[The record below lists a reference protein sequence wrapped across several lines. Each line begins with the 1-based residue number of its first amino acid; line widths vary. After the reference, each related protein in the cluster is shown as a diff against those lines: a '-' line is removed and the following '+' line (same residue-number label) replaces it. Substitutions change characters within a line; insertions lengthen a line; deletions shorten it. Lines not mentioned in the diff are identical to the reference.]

1 MIRTNRLK
9 ARDVSSLKEGWH
21 CDGAGLYLRV
31 ENGERYWLLRK
42 TFEGKRR
49 TIPLGKF
56 PAMSLTQ
63 ARDAAKTAAP
73 KASASRV
80 RFKDIV
86 YDAIKRL
93 ESVRIWSDHVR
104 QEWYAFAKAYLV
116 NAFGNKTLDSI
127 TTPDVLAV
135 VEPVWKSKPPTGKIF
150 RARLEAIFS
159 YAIQMK
165 LYNGANPARW
175 KGNMELLLPSVGKLH
190 QIKHFD
196 ACRIEELPSVY
207 AKIATGTKQES
218 KLLMLCILTASRIN
232 EVIGAEWSEFDFEKN
247 IWSNPRR
254 KDKKPEPHR
263 VPLSTA
269 ALELLKTVPKTGSL
283 LFPSARFPGAI
294 KYATVRK
301 YFLDYN
307 WGFTIHGFR
316 STFRDWGAENGENPV
331 YMEKALC
338 HATGNTVEMT
348 YQRSDCLE
356 QRRPIMEKWGE
367 YCTSG
372 L

>member
-9 ARDVSSLKEGWH
+9 VRDIPSLKQGWH

-42 TFEGKRR
+42 TFNGKRR

-63 ARDAAKTAAP
+63 ARDAAKSAAP
-73 KASASRV
+73 KTSSSRV

-86 YDAIKRL
+86 FDAINRL
-93 ESVRIWSDHVR
+93 DTVRVWKEKVR
-104 QEWYAFAKAYLV
+104 HEWHTFAKAYLV
-116 NAFGNKTLDSI
+116 NAFGNKFIDTI

-135 VEPVWKSKPPTGKIF
+135 VEPVWKSKPPTGKKLLGRI
-150 RARLEAIFS
+150 EAIFS
-159 YAIQMK
+159 YAIQMGF
-165 LYNGANPARW
+165 YSGENPARW
-175 KGNMELLLPSVGKLH
+175 ADNIEFLLPSTHKVH
-190 QIKHFD
+190 QVKHFD
-196 ACRIEELPSVY
+196 ACTIDGIPEVY
-207 AKIATGTKQES
+207 AQLAADKKIES
-218 KLLMLCILTASRIN
+218 RILMLCILTASRIN
-232 EVIGAEWSEFDFEKN
+232 EVIGMRWEEIDFEKK

-263 VPLSTA
+263 VPLSA
-269 ALELLKTVPKTGSL
+269 KAISILKKVPKKKDEV
-283 LFPSARFPGAI
+283 FPSARFEGPI

-301 YFLDYN
+301 HFLGFG
-307 WGFTIHGFR
+307 WQFTIHGFR

-356 QRRPIMEKWGE
+356 QRRPIMEKWAKH
-367 YCTSG
+367 CIS
-372 L
+372 LM